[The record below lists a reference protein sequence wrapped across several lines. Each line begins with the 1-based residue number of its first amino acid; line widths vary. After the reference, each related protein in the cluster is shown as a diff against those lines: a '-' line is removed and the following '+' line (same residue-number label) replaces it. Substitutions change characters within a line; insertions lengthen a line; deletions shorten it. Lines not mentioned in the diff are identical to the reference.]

1 MAIFLVLI
9 SLAILFIIAAVALY
23 LKNPSEKIQE
33 LIINRILI
41 FALLLLSAA
50 IVRTNIS
57 IDKVVNLIQ
66 TLSNWQ
72 Y

>member
-33 LIINRILI
+33 LIINRILT

-66 TLSNWQ
+66 TLSN
-72 Y
+72 